1 MCVNAQVI
9 QAMGDRFGLGRS
21 AVCADGGG
29 AGTVERRRPYAGV
42 NHSTVLRH
50 ISAFESDK
58 GVWVF

>member
-1 MCVNAQVI
+1 
-9 QAMGDRFGLGRS
+9 MGDRFGLGRS

-58 GVWVF
+58 GMRVF